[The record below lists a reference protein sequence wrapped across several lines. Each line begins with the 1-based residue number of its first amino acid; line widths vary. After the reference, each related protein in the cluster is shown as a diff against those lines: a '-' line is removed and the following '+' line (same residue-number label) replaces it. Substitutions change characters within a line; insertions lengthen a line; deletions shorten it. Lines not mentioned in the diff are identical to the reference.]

1 MTKERLE
8 YCRICKNRRF
18 DFVDGI
24 KCELTGKRVSFLDKG
39 TCTNYEYDEKEDKR
53 QITCN
58 MDNINEILRQ
68 VNPRWLFEIQYV
80 NNNNVTTWHIITDLV
95 FNSKKESRLFTAY
108 SSLSTMKL
116 TFNMDNIKDLKILT
130 KDTPMITEGRGA
142 GKWNYIMS
150 EDLKTPLEG
159 FYIIACAGDMHLVY
173 EFYKLEKGIRIW
185 DLYSGENEH
194 WSGWVPVRPLAF
206 HYVPYYHEGS
216 MEWGNFDNNIPPK
229 HADSIISAFIIQ
241 KQEDYPNFANRSDK
255 ELSLDNSSSI
265 IHYEYED
272 NFSGLFHTGSDD
284 YSDYIK
290 SEHTENT
297 LAKKYLGFHCI
308 QMFTEGHHGLFWNM
322 REMLRGSRGW

>member
-1 MTKERLE
+1 MTRKERLE

-18 DFVDGI
+18 EFYDGI
-24 KCELTGKRVSFLDKG
+24 KCELTGKLVSFSDKG

-53 QITCN
+53 HITSN

-68 VNPRWLFEIQYV
+68 VSPKGLFEIQYV

-108 SSLSTMKL
+108 SSLSTMEL
-116 TFNMDNIKDLKILT
+116 TFNMNNIKDLKILT
-130 KDTPMITEGRGA
+130 KDTPMITDGRGA

-159 FYIIACAGDMHLVY
+159 FYIIACAGDMNLVH

-194 WSGWVPVRPLAF
+194 GNKPLAF
-206 HYVPYYHEGS
+206 HYIPYYHEGS
-216 MEWGNFDNNIPPK
+216 MEWENFDNNFPLK
-229 HADSIISAFIIQ
+229 HAGSIISAFIIQ
-241 KQEDYPNFANRSDK
+241 KQEDNPNFANRSDK

-265 IHYEYED
+265 IHYEYGD
-272 NFSGLFHTGSDD
+272 NFSCLFQIISDD
-284 YSDYIK
+284 YSNCIK
-290 SEHTENT
+290 YEHTENT
-297 LAKKYLGFHCI
+297 LVKKYLGFHSI
-308 QMFTEGHHGLFWNM
+308 QMFTEGQHGLFWDM
-322 REMLRGSRGW
+322 REMLRGSTGW